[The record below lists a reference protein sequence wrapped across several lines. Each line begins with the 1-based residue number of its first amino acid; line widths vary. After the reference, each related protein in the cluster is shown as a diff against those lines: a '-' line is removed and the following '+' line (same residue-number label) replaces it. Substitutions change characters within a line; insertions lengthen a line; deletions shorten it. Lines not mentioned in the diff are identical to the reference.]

1 MNDTAATSVA
11 ENERGRLVVLSG
23 PSGVGKS
30 SVVRLVRAALPELV
44 FSVSVTTRSPRPG
57 EVDGQDY
64 HFVSAGE
71 FDRMIA
77 DDELL
82 EWASIHGG
90 LQRSGTPAAPVEAAL
105 EAGSPVLLELDLA
118 GARAVRVSKPEAL
131 LVFMAPPTWDDLVSR
146 LVVARPR
153 RARPPSG
160 GWRPH
165 GWNWPH
171 RRSST
176 RWLSIPMST
185 IRANSWYPCWSVG
198 RRSATADKFHGAR
211 GPDQLVRST
220 NDAISG
226 DHQ

>member
-1 MNDTAATSVA
+1 MSDTAAASA
-11 ENERGRLVVLSG
+11 PEKKRGRLVVLSG

-30 SVVRLVRAALPELV
+30 SVVRLVRSALPELV

-64 HFVSAGE
+64 HFVSADE

-146 LVVARPR
+146 LVGRATEESAATERRLETARVEL
-153 RARPPSG
+153 AAQNEFDTVVVNTDVDHSCEQLVSLLVG
-160 GWRPH
+160 
-165 GWNWPH
+165 
-171 RRSST
+171 RSSVG
-176 RWLSIPMST
+176 
-185 IRANSWYPCWSVG
+185 NS
-198 RRSATADKFHGAR
+198 
-211 GPDQLVRST
+211 
-220 NDAISG
+220 
-226 DHQ
+226 

>member
-1 MNDTAATSVA
+1 MSDTAAASA
-11 ENERGRLVVLSG
+11 PEKKRGRLVVLSG

-30 SVVRLVRAALPELV
+30 SVVRLVRSALPELV

-64 HFVSAGE
+64 HFVSADE

-77 DDELL
+77 DGELL

-146 LVVARPR
+146 LVGRATEESAATERRLETARVEL
-153 RARPPSG
+153 AAQNEFDTVVVNTDVDHSCEQLVSLLVG
-160 GWRPH
+160 
-165 GWNWPH
+165 
-171 RRSST
+171 RSSVG
-176 RWLSIPMST
+176 
-185 IRANSWYPCWSVG
+185 NS
-198 RRSATADKFHGAR
+198 
-211 GPDQLVRST
+211 
-220 NDAISG
+220 
-226 DHQ
+226 